1 MSLRKRNISLEETF
15 IRNNAQPTREAY
27 FVLANRLDSIF
38 VDTKYKILAVATA
51 CAGEGATSTA
61 LNLTAAFNLNGATA
75 LYIDLNPDNHNIATS
90 FDTNARPV
98 QENSAILPQT
108 DTTKCNNST
117 AKNSDTTAK
126 CDCSTAKNSDTA
138 AIQSANDE
146 LNCGADKDKC
156 DCATTKCNN
165 ATMIQGVSD
174 ALNCGKDINNY
185 IVHSD
190 YFSFDILPFGSA
202 TVNLTLQS
210 KLQPD
215 WLAQISDKYE
225 WLIIDFPPLA
235 TSADILGLAAVVKNA
250 LVVTRENYS
259 QNKTLLHLNEQLV
272 SCGYKVVGCNY
283 IK

>member
-1 MSLRKRNISLEETF
+1 MSFRKRNISLEETL

-27 FVLANRLDSIF
+27 FVLANRLDNIF

-61 LNLTAAFNLNGATA
+61 LNLTAAFNLNGSTA

-98 QENSAILPQT
+98 QENSAISPQT
-108 DTTKCNNST
+108 DPTKCDSLT
-117 AKNSDTTAK
+117 AKTSDTTA
-126 CDCSTAKNSDTA
+126 
-138 AIQSANDE
+138 IQSASDE
-146 LNCGADKDKC
+146 LSCGSDKENC
-156 DCATTKCNN
+156 DCAMAKCNN
-165 ATMIQGVSD
+165 ATMIQGVSN
-174 ALNCGKDINNY
+174 ALSCGKDINNY

-202 TVNLTLQS
+202 SVNLTLQS

-225 WLIIDFPPLA
+225 WLIIDFPPLDK
-235 TSADILGLAAVVKNA
+235 SADILGLAPIVKNA

-259 QNKTLLHLNEQLV
+259 RNKTLSHLNEQLV